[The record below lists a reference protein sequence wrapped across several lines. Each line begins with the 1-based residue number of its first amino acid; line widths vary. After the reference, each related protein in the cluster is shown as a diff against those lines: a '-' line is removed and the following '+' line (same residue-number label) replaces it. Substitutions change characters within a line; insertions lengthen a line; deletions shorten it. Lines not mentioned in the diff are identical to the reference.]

1 MVETIYNIPNAPR
14 LALLADLHGRPFDD
28 VIRSLGIHKP
38 KIICIAGDIV
48 YGSHPVDDRS
58 PLDTQENVLPFLEAC
73 AAIAPTFLSLGNHE
87 WMLDSTDLD
96 LLATTGVTVLDNSW
110 VNHDGL
116 LIAGLTSGYITD
128 YRRFVASLDERERAG
143 IRYPRKESADGLEQR
158 REANKHAPDTSWLSG
173 FCSDSPG
180 SVHIL
185 LSHHPEIWPQIKQY
199 PFDLCLS
206 AHCHGGQIRVFGH
219 GVWAPGQNFWPQY
232 TKGVYENRLVV
243 SAGLSNTTWIPRIM
257 NPTEVVYLEP

>member
-14 LALLADLHGRPFDD
+14 LTLLADLHGRPYETAISS
-28 VIRSLGIHKP
+28 VAAHRPEL
-38 KIICIAGDIV
+38 ICIAGDIL
-48 YGSHPVDDRS
+48 YGSHPADDRS
-58 PLDTQENVLPFLEAC
+58 PLDTQENVLPFLRSC
-73 AAIAPTFLSLGNHE
+73 APIAPTFMSLGNHE
-87 WMLDSTDLD
+87 WMLDEDDLKRVAD
-96 LLATTGVTVLDNSW
+96 TGVTVLDNSW
-110 VNHDGL
+110 VKHDDL
-116 LIAGLTSGYITD
+116 LIAGLTSGYVTD
-128 YRRFVASLDERERAG
+128 YRRFVASLSPSERAG
-143 IRYPRKESADGLEQR
+143 VRYPRKESADGLERR
-158 REANKHAPDTSWLSG
+158 READRHVPDTSWLDK
-173 FCSDSPG
+173 FTASPG
-180 SVHIL
+180 SAHIL

-257 NPTEVVYLEP
+257 NSTEIVFLEP